1 MNFHQIEIRELRER
15 LKLEKEAY
23 EENFMKK
30 QDTWLLSKEREL
42 KDKVKKERDKE
53 IEKVL
58 NRLEEDATMSRQET
72 DRAAENKIK

>member
-1 MNFHQIEIRELRER
+1 
-15 LKLEKEAY
+15 
-23 EENFMKK
+23 MKK